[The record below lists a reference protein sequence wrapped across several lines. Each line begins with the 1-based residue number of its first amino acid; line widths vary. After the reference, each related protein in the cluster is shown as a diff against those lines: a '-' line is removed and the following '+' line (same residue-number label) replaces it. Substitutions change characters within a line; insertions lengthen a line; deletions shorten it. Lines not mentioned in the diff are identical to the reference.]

1 MPAKSKVKQESFP
14 VHAETMT
21 AQADPGLTVSQAE
34 DFVGRHPAESV
45 AMAAAAGV
53 VTGIALGAAPKATA
67 KVAAVA
73 MAGAAAAGFV
83 KALRAD
89 WGMTLETFARLT
101 GYAVR
106 SITAWEGGT
115 KIGKNAMRTLTKVQR
130 LREALARV
138 MRPEFIGQW
147 MDTPNPAFGG
157 MKPLEVWERGEEDR
171 IWAMIFY
178 LESGIPS

>member
-1 MPAKSKVKQESFP
+1 MPAKSKAEQELSP
-14 VHAETMT
+14 VHAEAMT
-21 AQADPGLTVSQAE
+21 AQVSPGFMISQAE
-34 DFVGRHPAESV
+34 GFVGRHPAESV

-53 VTGIALGAAPKATA
+53 ATGAALGAAPKTTA

-73 MAGAAAAGFV
+73 MVGAATAGFV
-83 KALRAD
+83 HALRAD
-89 WGMTLETFARLT
+89 WGVTLETFARLT

-106 SITAWEGGT
+106 SITAWESGA

-138 MRPEFIGQW
+138 MRAEFIGQW
-147 MDTPNPAFGG
+147 METPNPAFGS

-178 LESGIPS
+178 LESGIPG